1 MKKEW
6 LCHDVQAAY
15 LNTGSNPK
23 DISKNHYGLGLIP
36 CSSGCKSKVQVVDS
50 ELQLRKS
57 KVSEVKSFNHQTKT
71 FLLLWSCVWFLAFD
85 VPSKL

>member
-6 LCHDVQAAY
+6 LCNDVQAAY
-15 LNTGSNPK
+15 RNAGSDPK

-36 CSSGCKSKVQVVDS
+36 CNSGCKSKVQVVDS

-57 KVSEVKSFNHQTKT
+57 KVSEVKCLNHQTRHFILCMSNT
-71 FLLLWSCVWFLAFD
+71 SFD
-85 VPSKL
+85 C